1 MRRRSTSQVEVAWLG
16 GMRFKSNDSNGHT
29 VTVDAP
35 AVEGEPYEGMMPG
48 HLLLT
53 SLAACSGIDV
63 VNILKR
69 QRQDVTGLSIEV
81 DGSQL
86 PDPPWTWTHIRL
98 VYRVRGAGL
107 KRSAVERAIHLS
119 ETKYCSIGATLAGRA
134 EISSTFE
141 IVEVDSRLR
150 ENDEEEVDE

>member
-1 MRRRSTSQVEVAWLG
+1 MRRRPTSQVEVAWLG

-98 VYRVRGAGL
+98 VYRVHGAGL

-119 ETKYCSIGATLAGRA
+119 ETKVLLGRRDARRAGRDQQHLR
-134 EISSTFE
+134 
-141 IVEVDSRLR
+141 DSRSGFPPSR
-150 ENDEEEVDE
+150 E

>member
-1 MRRRSTSQVEVAWLG
+1 MAIPRRQGPTTQVEIAWLG
-16 GMRFKSNDSNGHT
+16 GMKFRANDSNGHT

-35 AVEGEPYEGMMPG
+35 EAEGEPYDGMVPG

-69 QRQDVTGLSIEV
+69 QRQAITGLSIEV

-86 PDPPWTWTHIRL
+86 PDPPWTWTEIRL
-98 VYRVRGAGL
+98 AYRVRGAGL

-119 ETKYCSIGATLAGRA
+119 ETKYCSIGATLSGRA

-141 IVEVDSRLR
+141 IVE
-150 ENDEEEVDE
+150 EHADE

>member
-1 MRRRSTSQVEVAWLG
+1 MKFRA
-16 GMRFKSNDSNGHT
+16 NDSNGHA

-35 AVEGEPYEGMMPG
+35 EVEGEPYEGMMPG
-48 HLLLT
+48 HLLLA

-69 QRQDVTGLSIEV
+69 QRQAVTGLSIEV

-86 PDPPWTWTHIRL
+86 PDPPWTWTQIRL
-98 VYRVRGAGL
+98 TYRVHGTAL

-119 ETKYCSIGATLAGRA
+119 ETKYCSVGTTLAGRA

-150 ENDEEEVDE
+150 GNDGYAKVSLRENDQEEVDE